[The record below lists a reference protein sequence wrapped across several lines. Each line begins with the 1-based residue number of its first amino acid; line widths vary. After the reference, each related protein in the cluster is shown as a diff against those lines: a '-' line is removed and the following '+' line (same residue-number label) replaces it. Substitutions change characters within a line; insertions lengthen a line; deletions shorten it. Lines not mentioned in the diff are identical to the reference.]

1 MSYSY
6 YIFIIYYTLYTYY
19 IHIIIALLL
28 HIISIYI
35 YDIYIL
41 CMSYTNVKSNLIILS
56 LVSALTH
63 ISEIL
68 SSYTD
73 LIFTTHPNMVVESGV
88 HHLSATPTKELYFT
102 TPKQMLAIFK
112 RQLILLFERMHYF
125 ILMLMSKISFIP
137 ILFRAF

>member
-88 HHLSATPTKELYFT
+88 HHLSATPTKELFFT

>member
-1 MSYSY
+1 MS
-6 YIFIIYYTLYTYY
+6 
-19 IHIIIALLL
+19 
-28 HIISIYI
+28 
-35 YDIYIL
+35 
-41 CMSYTNVKSNLIILS
+41 CTNVKSNLILLS
-56 LVSALTH
+56 SVSALTH

-88 HHLSATPTKELYFT
+88 HNLSATPTKELFFT

-112 RQLILLFERMHYF
+112 RQLIFLFERMHYF

-137 ILFRAF
+137 ILFRAFKKTIYLIKLRFKNRDPP

>member
-6 YIFIIYYTLYTYY
+6 YVFIIYYTLYTYY

-88 HHLSATPTKELYFT
+88 HHLSATPTKELFFT

>member
-137 ILFRAF
+137 VLFRAF